1 MKIDKSKLRVG
12 LWYTDEEGNI
22 IPNPNDLVCPEGA
35 VYAHSCFPLQI
46 REEIYRIREDGGYG
60 SKDKVLTSSTTLSR
74 STGKLA
80 VAMVNSGDY
89 DLYEAL
95 AVLAQCCERC
105 CNVLWNKYL
114 PEEDGYP
121 EYSEE
126 WKKCNTVCD
135 FCKEE
140 PNGDTD
146 SDCQKPSGT
155 PQQKQIFKVNG
166 LSETTKQIF
175 RNNGRLKSDVNSEEL
190 Q

>member
-22 IPNPNDLVCPEGA
+22 IPNPHDAVCPEGA
-35 VYAHSCFPLQI
+35 VFAHSCFPLQI

-60 SKDKVLTSSTTLSR
+60 SKDKVLTSNVTLSR

-89 DLYEAL
+89 DLYDAL

-126 WKKCNTVCD
+126 WKKCNTICD

-140 PNGDTD
+140 SNGSSD
-146 SDCQKPSGT
+146 SD
-155 PQQKQIFKVNG
+155 
-166 LSETTKQIF
+166 
-175 RNNGRLKSDVNSEEL
+175 
-190 Q
+190 